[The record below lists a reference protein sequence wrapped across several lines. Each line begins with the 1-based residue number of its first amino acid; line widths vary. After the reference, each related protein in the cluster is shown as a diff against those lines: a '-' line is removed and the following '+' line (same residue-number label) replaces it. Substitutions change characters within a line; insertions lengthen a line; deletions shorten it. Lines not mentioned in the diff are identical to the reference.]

1 MYKKIK
7 LRCFTW
13 RDSTQNFFFSN
24 IDTGKTLPKNW
35 RNLSTG
41 LKCFACIYYHLKKF
55 LVQSVYVNQCT
66 LISWY
71 ISHTLVWLF
80 FILMPHENEFALKYK
95 YVYRKSF
102 TANFRTSA
110 DLWPCAM
117 SILSNLTLIARKWN
131 CFVKK
136 IRYNVLVLCTWFFHY
151 HAIMSSENVFFLKKD
166 TQNFLTLS
174 SHLHLGGGFCQKFL
188 EFGL

>member
-1 MYKKIK
+1 MYKRYLPGLKSEHLMYIFFFLSSKRHIYRHREKTFSATIDKWDLSDLPHNELKIFLKLHCYFYATAFSHQRSKVCAMYKKIK

-66 LISWY
+66 LISLY

-80 FILMPHENEFALKYK
+80 FILMPHENEFALK
-95 YVYRKSF
+95 
-102 TANFRTSA
+102 
-110 DLWPCAM
+110 
-117 SILSNLTLIARKWN
+117 
-131 CFVKK
+131 
-136 IRYNVLVLCTWFFHY
+136 
-151 HAIMSSENVFFLKKD
+151 
-166 TQNFLTLS
+166 
-174 SHLHLGGGFCQKFL
+174 
-188 EFGL
+188 